1 MKKIFITVFLSL
13 TLITAGCSN
22 KPQNTQ
28 TTPPKV
34 TTEKKPNP
42 TSQIT
47 TQNKNNSVTKKY
59 LPWMN

>member
-47 TQNKNNSVTKKY
+47 TENKAKSMQKGY
-59 LPWMN
+59 LH